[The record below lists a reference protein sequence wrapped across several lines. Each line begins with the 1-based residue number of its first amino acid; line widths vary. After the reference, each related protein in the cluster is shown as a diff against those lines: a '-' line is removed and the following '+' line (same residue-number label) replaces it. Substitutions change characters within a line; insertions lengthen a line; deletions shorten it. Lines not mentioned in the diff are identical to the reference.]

1 VGFEADIGC
10 PDVLAILAFSIPL
23 MVGPP
28 PERSSAFMSSDQLEQ
43 LCLAPDDDPEGRAA
57 ACNSYLAGA
66 VDQLILYLPDSSQRN
81 PSCPVK
87 AETISDFRKVFL
99 AYMRRNPGEQGTSAA
114 STLAVALAPM
124 IRCAF
129 SGE

>member
-1 VGFEADIGC
+1 M
-10 PDVLAILAFSIPL
+10 LAIVAFSIPL

-28 PERSSAFMSSDQLEQ
+28 PERSAAFMTSDQLEQ
-43 LCLAPDDDPEGRAA
+43 LCLAPDDDAEGSAA
-57 ACNSYLAGA
+57 ACTSYLAGA

-81 PSCPVK
+81 PSCAVK
-87 AETISDFRKVFL
+87 AETVSDFRKVFL

-129 SGE
+129 GGE